1 MTVRKALALLMGA
14 VVCTGVLGTGC
25 APQQSGAARG
35 EPRAAAGSASQPASP
50 RPAPPRSSPRP
61 LPGVGPA
68 MRARVP
74 DATRQAL
81 VVTGATGGSSRA
93 RAVLYEQDPAQGWR
107 AVAGP
112 WPAHNGLRGWTDA
125 HEAGDLHTPI
135 GVFRLSDAGG
145 RLPDPGTRLPYDQ
158 DPEFAVSGT
167 GHLGEPLEGSFDY
180 VIAIDYNRVPGT
192 TPLDKTRPLGED
204 KGGGVW
210 IHVDHDGPTNACVS
224 LSEEHMRALLRA
236 LDPDMEPVVVMGP
249 ESVLGR

>member
-1 MTVRKALALLMGA
+1 MTVRKALAPVIGA
-14 VVCTGVLGTGC
+14 VMCAAVLGTGC
-25 APQQSGAARG
+25 DRQQPGASPQDSQTSGR
-35 EPRAAAGSASQPASP
+35 PASRP
-50 RPAPPRSSPRP
+50 ATPHPAPPRSFPRP
-61 LPGVGPA
+61 LPGLGPA

-74 DATRQAL
+74 DASRQAL
-81 VVTGATGGSSRA
+81 VVSGATENSSEA
-93 RAVLYEQDPAQGWR
+93 RAVLYEQYPAQGWR

-112 WPAHNGLRGWTDA
+112 WPAHNGVRGWTDD
-125 HEAGDLHTPI
+125 HEAGDLHTPT

-145 RLPDPGTRLPYDQ
+145 RLPDPGTRLPYDH

-224 LSEEHMRALLRA
+224 LSEEHMRALLTA
-236 LDPDMEPVVVMGP
+236 LDPDKEPVVVMGP
-249 ESVLGR
+249 EPFLAQ

>member
-1 MTVRKALALLMGA
+1 MTVRRALALVIGA
-14 VVCTGVLGTGC
+14 VVCAGALGTGC
-25 APQQSGAARG
+25 AQQPSGTTSRDSQPPG
-35 EPRAAAGSASQPASP
+35 TSASPPASAQAGP
-50 RPAPPRSSPRP
+50 RHSFPRP

-68 MRARVP
+68 VRARLP
-74 DATRQAL
+74 DASRQAL
-81 VVTGATGGSSRA
+81 VVTGATESSNRA
-93 RAVLYEQDPAQGWR
+93 EAVVWERHPAQGWR

-112 WPAHNGLRGWTDA
+112 WPAHNGLRGWTDD
-125 HEAGDLHTPI
+125 HEAGDLRTPI

-204 KGGGVW
+204 RGGGVW
-210 IHVDHDGPTNACVS
+210 IHVDHQGPTNACVS
-224 LSEEHMRALLRA
+224 LSEEHMRALLNV
-236 LDPDMEPVVVMGP
+236 LDPDKEPVIVMGP
-249 ESVLGR
+249 ASVLAR

>member
-1 MTVRKALALLMGA
+1 MTVRKALALVIGA
-14 VVCTGVLGTGC
+14 VMCTGVLGTGC
-25 APQQSGAARG
+25 AQQQSDASSPDARTSG
-35 EPRAAAGSASQPASP
+35 RSASQPASP
-50 RPAPPRSSPRP
+50 QPAPPRSFPRP
-61 LPGVGPA
+61 LPGLGPS

-74 DATRQAL
+74 DASRQAL
-81 VVTGATGGSSRA
+81 VVTGATESSYEA
-93 RAVLYEQDPAQGWR
+93 QAVLYEQYPAQGWR

-112 WPAHNGLRGWTDA
+112 WPAHNGLRGWTDD

-167 GHLGEPLEGSFDY
+167 GHFGEPLEGSFDY

-204 KGGGVW
+204 EGGGVW

-224 LSEEHMRALLRA
+224 LSEEHMRALLNA
-236 LDPDMEPVVVMGP
+236 LDPDKEPVVVMGP
-249 ESVLGR
+249 ESVLAR